1 MLFWIL
7 VAALTAAVAA
17 VLLYPLLRDT
27 RAVDDAHAGEA
38 AVYRDQLR
46 ELDRDLSG
54 GLISEDEADY
64 ARAEIGRRLITV
76 SAAPVTDRKASKHH
90 RLSEAFVL
98 LLLPMVGLCL
108 YIFVGRPDLPSQPLQ
123 ARLENP
129 GNDMA
134 ILVAKAERHLAQNPD
149 DGKGWDVLAPIYF
162 NTMRVADA
170 ENAYRR
176 AIRLLGPSPARLDGL
191 AETLMAISDGV
202 VTEDARKVLEQSLQL
217 DPDNPKAWFYIALS
231 MEQAGQAAEAKVA
244 FEALA
249 KQSPADAP
257 WLPLVA
263 EHIAKNGGAPPSGA
277 ARVPGNPTQAEVAAA
292 ESMSPGDQQ
301 QMIRGMVE
309 SLDAKLTQDPNN
321 LEGWLRLVRSY
332 VVLKDTDRAVAALKR
347 GLATFPASSGQ
358 GKQLLALA
366 QELGIAMDGGVS
378 PSGAASAP
386 GNPNQAEVAAAESM
400 SAGDQQQMIRG
411 MVESLD
417 AKLTQDPNNLE
428 GWLRLVRSYA
438 VLNEKAHAVDAL
450 QRGLA
455 VFPATGEQGKQLLA
469 LARELDIATEGMTE

>member
-217 DPDNPKAWFYIALS
+217 DPDNPKARFYIALS

-292 ESMSPGDQQ
+292 ESMSPGD
-301 QMIRGMVE
+301 R
-309 SLDAKLTQDPNN
+309 
-321 LEGWLRLVRSY
+321 
-332 VVLKDTDRAVAALKR
+332 
-347 GLATFPASSGQ
+347 
-358 GKQLLALA
+358 
-366 QELGIAMDGGVS
+366 
-378 PSGAASAP
+378 
-386 GNPNQAEVAAAESM
+386 
-400 SAGDQQQMIRG
+400 QQMIRG

-455 VFPATGEQGKQLLA
+455 VFPSTGEQGKQLVA
-469 LARELDIATEGMTE
+469 LARELGIERE